1 VILDLVHDILMI
13 DRALGW
19 EPIWSVLGLSSTRF
33 HRVAGVLPGGRGGA
47 GTYREET
54 VMAKFD
60 IRVAVGAE
68 PGLPD
73 GAELAM
79 TVHLPDARP
88 PQALVFAY
96 PGGALGRGYFDL
108 QFAGYA
114 GYSQAE
120 HLTARGIGLVAVD
133 HLGVG
138 DSSALPDRAD
148 QTIEMLADANAAA
161 VAEFCRRWRDGALI
175 TGLAGAELPRLAG
188 LGHSMGACLLIA
200 QQARQRCF
208 AELVLL
214 GFSARHTAYPALTG
228 GGVLDIR
235 FPSRGQDPVTSPPSR
250 LFTREEKRYTYFYGD
265 VPAPLA
271 DADLDA
277 ALGPAGGTSAPA
289 ALVPWR
295 SRTRPACASTM
306 CSPGVVANEAAL
318 VDVPVFVG
326 IGERDVIADPAL
338 ELAGYPRVPDFTL
351 VRIARMSH
359 MHNFAGTRALLWDR
373 IARWLAGA

>member
-1 VILDLVHDILMI
+1 
-13 DRALGW
+13 
-19 EPIWSVLGLSSTRF
+19 
-33 HRVAGVLPGGRGGA
+33 
-47 GTYREET
+47 
-54 VMAKFD
+54 MAKFD
-60 IRVAVGAE
+60 IRVAAGAG
-68 PGLPD
+68 PGVPD
-73 GAELAM
+73 DAELAM

-88 PQALVFAY
+88 PEVLVFAY

-108 QFAGYA
+108 RFAGYA

-161 VAEFCRRWRDGALI
+161 VAEFCRRWRDGAI
-175 TGLAGAELPRLAG
+175 TDSLAGAELPRLAG

-200 QQARQRCF
+200 QQARRRCF
-208 AELVLL
+208 AELALL

-235 FPSRGQDPVTSPPSR
+235 FPSRGQDPVASPPSR
-250 LFTREEKRYTYFYGD
+250 PFTREEKRHTYFYDD
-265 VPAPLA
+265 VPAALV

-277 ALGPAGGTSAPA
+277 ALGPPAGTTPSAVT
-289 ALVPWR
+289 VPWR
-295 SRTRPACASTM
+295 SRTRPVCAAAM
-306 CSPGVVANEAAL
+306 CSPGVVANEAAMI
-318 VDVPVFVG
+318 DVPVLVG
-326 IGERDVIADPAL
+326 IGERDVITDPAL